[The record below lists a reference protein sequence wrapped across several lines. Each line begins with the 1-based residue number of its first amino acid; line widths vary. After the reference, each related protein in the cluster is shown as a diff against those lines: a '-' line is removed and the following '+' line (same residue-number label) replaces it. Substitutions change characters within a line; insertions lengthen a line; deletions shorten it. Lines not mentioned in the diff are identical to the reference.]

1 MNPNFKSNERE
12 LVKIATFFKRQ
23 SRKLIDAGKLDREH
37 AQVGEAVDKFIAS
50 MEEHANARASILSD
64 RQTLRKI
71 VKDNAVCPRC
81 HTSDKLKIAG
91 TEKDEKGRASNR
103 YKCRKCN
110 IQFTWN
116 RPNNPWD
123 MISYIQEVMDILKS
137 QRESGTMSEAE
148 AEQVA
153 KALESMQSNL
163 DTFKPVIDA
172 HNEEYKRIIER
183 DREMEKI
190 IHEFKNSLLIEK
202 IKLDTWENRDAN
214 K

>member
-1 MNPNFKSNERE
+1 
-12 LVKIATFFKRQ
+12 
-23 SRKLIDAGKLDREH
+23 
-37 AQVGEAVDKFIAS
+37 
-50 MEEHANARASILSD
+50 
-64 RQTLRKI
+64 
-71 VKDNAVCPRC
+71 
-81 HTSDKLKIAG
+81 
-91 TEKDEKGRASNR
+91 
-103 YKCRKCN
+103 
-110 IQFTWN
+110 
-116 RPNNPWD
+116 
-123 MISYIQEVMDILKS
+123 MISYIQEVMDTLKS
-137 QRESGTMSEAE
+137 KRESGTMSEAE